1 MNDKKIVIAS
11 KELGHRHDVSLVK
24 LKNLADHYRFSEE
37 DVDDIKLVDS
47 IRDHVEF
54 WVDSPEEKEANQE
67 EKTSKKDDVTVL
79 KKKIRRTKH
88 TKRKIEKR
96 KPKKQVT
103 FQAWIIAAMYIEFVS
118 VDTLLLEFV

>member
-1 MNDKKIVIAS
+1 MGFYLNKGLSMNDKKIVIAS

-67 EKTSKKDDVTVL
+67 EKTSKKNDVTYS
-79 KKKIRRTKH
+79 RRRFAEPSTQK
-88 TKRKIEKR
+88 EK
-96 KPKKQVT
+96 
-103 FQAWIIAAMYIEFVS
+103 
-118 VDTLLLEFV
+118 